1 MKRSSGAEGPAG
13 EALPTLGEIGL
24 DHFAPYLINRIS
36 SRYTNDM
43 QEVLKSVEMTT
54 AMMRALAVLSLS
66 PTKTISELSALAITE
81 QSTMSRTLD
90 GLEAQGLV
98 QRMSP
103 PHDLRFRE
111 VSITSK
117 GRAVFARVWPLMYEK
132 YTAMFAGIDAAEYA
146 AFVATLHKVLNNV
159 RRHEF

>member
-1 MKRSSGAEGPAG
+1 MRRAADDEEGSAAPPS
-13 EALPTLGEIGL
+13 LSEIGL
-24 DHFAPYLINRIS
+24 EHFAPYLINRIS
-36 SRYTNDM
+36 SRYTTNM
-43 QEVLKSVEMTT
+43 QEALKGVEMTT

-66 PTKTISELSALAITE
+66 PAKTISELSVLAITE

-90 GLEAQGLV
+90 ALEAQELV
-98 QRMSP
+98 KRLSP

-111 VSITSK
+111 VSITDK

-132 YTAMFAGIDAAEYA
+132 YRAMFDGIDAAEYD
-146 AFVATLHKVLNNV
+146 AFVTTLHKVLNNI